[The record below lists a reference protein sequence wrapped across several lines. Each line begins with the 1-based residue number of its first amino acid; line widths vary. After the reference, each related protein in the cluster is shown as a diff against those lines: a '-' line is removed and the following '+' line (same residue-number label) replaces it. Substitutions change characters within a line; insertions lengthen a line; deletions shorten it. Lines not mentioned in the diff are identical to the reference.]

1 MGCNWLSGSVFLGFG
16 FDAAKFKSLKE
27 MESENKR
34 CKKDD
39 DENSDEGEESSCEDS
54 EDESEDDSDDED
66 QDWYD
71 VISKMSKAWKKFIAE
86 KNIPEYFEKC
96 SGIDF
101 HHMHR
106 EVISNYE
113 SEPTDGNGCIVL
125 GYYEPKASIVT
136 GGEQDSFE
144 DIKLNACFPKNCGAL
159 LKEFLQEYLAAH
171 GSKRKSPNFGFGLYV
186 GISI

>member
-16 FDAAKFKSLKE
+16 FDAAGFKSLKNPRN
-27 MESENKR
+27 ENKR

-39 DENSDEGEESSCEDS
+39 DENSNEGEESSFEDS
-54 EDESEDDSDDED
+54 EDEWADN
-66 QDWYD
+66 QDWDD
-71 VISKMSKAWKKFIAE
+71 VRSKMSKAWKKFITE

-101 HHMHR
+101 YHIHC

-113 SEPTDGNGCIVL
+113 SEPADEDGYIVL
-125 GYYEPKASIVT
+125 GYYEPKASFVS
-136 GGEQDSFE
+136 GGEQNSFE
-144 DIKLNACFPKNCGAL
+144 DTKLNACFPKNCETL
-159 LKEFLQEYLAAH
+159 LQEFLQEYLAAH
-171 GSKRKSPNFGFGLYV
+171 GSERSSPNVDFGLHV